1 MPGPRC
7 RDRSRQCPAGRAGYQ
22 ALFEQAAARLEALG
36 GQRVP
41 INFAPMAEV
50 ARLLYESAFIAERY
64 SGIRSFLE
72 APYVRLE
79 VALLGRD

>member
-1 MPGPRC
+1 MF
-7 RDRSRQCPAGRAGYQ
+7 D
-22 ALFEQAAARLEALG
+22 EAAARLEALG

-41 INFAPMAEV
+41 INFEPMAEV

-72 APYVRLE
+72 APYVRPNAVPLGL
-79 VALLGRD
+79 VHANPAFSALRS